1 MKIFALYQGL
11 PRSIYALFFAQIV
24 NAMGHF
30 VFPFLTLFL
39 TQKLGYD
46 SGVAGT
52 MILLASTAFVPG
64 SLIGGRLAD
73 KIGRKSVLIT
83 AQGLAAVALIPCA
96 FLGTSPVIPW
106 LIILSHMFS
115 GAANPCHEAVTA
127 DITRSEQRKAA
138 YSLLYLGHNIGFS
151 VGPLIAGYLFTRS
164 LPLLFLGDVATT
176 FIALI
181 LVGIM
186 VKESRPSEETI
197 EESKTLSSDERAE
210 EGSFFKVLLS
220 RPFLLIFSVISLIL
234 SFVYAQFTFSLPLQL
249 EEVFPEKGAI
259 FYGTLMT
266 VNALVVIFLTTI
278 MLSLT
283 RKIASLLT
291 IVIAASL
298 FAVGF
303 GMIALIEVLPLFIL
317 STVIWTTGEIL
328 QATNTNVYIAN
339 HTPISHRGRFNAIL
353 PIIMGAGFALG
364 PMVMGWFIEENGVTA
379 VWPLMFLLSLIAG
392 TALLILYLVE
402 KRRTAAKHCSAEH
415 SGDS

>member
-1 MKIFALYQGL
+1 
-11 PRSIYALFFAQIV
+11 
-24 NAMGHF
+24 
-30 VFPFLTLFL
+30 
-39 TQKLGYD
+39 
-46 SGVAGT
+46 
-52 MILLASTAFVPG
+52 
-64 SLIGGRLAD
+64 
-73 KIGRKSVLIT
+73 
-83 AQGLAAVALIPCA
+83 
-96 FLGTSPVIPW
+96 
-106 LIILSHMFS
+106 
-115 GAANPCHEAVTA
+115 
-127 DITRSEQRKAA
+127 
-138 YSLLYLGHNIGFS
+138 
-151 VGPLIAGYLFTRS
+151 
-164 LPLLFLGDVATT
+164 
-176 FIALI
+176 
-181 LVGIM
+181 
-186 VKESRPSEETI
+186 
-197 EESKTLSSDERAE
+197 
-210 EGSFFKVLLS
+210 
-220 RPFLLIFSVISLIL
+220 
-234 SFVYAQFTFSLPLQL
+234 
-249 EEVFPEKGAI
+249 
-259 FYGTLMT
+259 MT

-291 IVIAASL
+291 IVIAAGL